1 MICWLST
8 YEKVCKCD
16 QVPLPEFWAGPGDD
30 TRPKHVLHGE
40 WLLLSFVL
48 VTLRPYLP
56 STIWTSKSITSWT
69 NSYLSILTTTCT
81 CITNRAVIL
90 KKMLLCNFQSMGQHN
105 LSSRSPMHPA
115 APVALK
121 KVTIMFMISMTNKL
135 TIGDDEQ
142 FIWIISCALLGSKC
156 LQVGVNG
163 PMVSTLSTQRGN

>member
-1 MICWLST
+1 MHHF
-8 YEKVCKCD
+8 KVS
-16 QVPLPEFWAGPGDD
+16 G
-30 TRPKHVLHGE
+30 
-40 WLLLSFVL
+40 
-48 VTLRPYLP
+48 VTLVLR
-56 STIWTSKSITSWT
+56 ITSKAA
-69 NSYLSILTTTCT
+69 
-81 CITNRAVIL
+81 R
-90 KKMLLCNFQSMGQHN
+90 N
-105 LSSRSPMHPA
+105 LGGNPA